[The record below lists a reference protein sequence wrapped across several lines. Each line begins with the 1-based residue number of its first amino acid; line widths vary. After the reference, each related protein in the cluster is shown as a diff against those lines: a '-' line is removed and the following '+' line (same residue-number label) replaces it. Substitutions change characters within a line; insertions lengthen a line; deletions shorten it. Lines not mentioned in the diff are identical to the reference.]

1 MFRLASQIEAIL
13 YLKGQPLDLA
23 TIAECAGCDREE
35 VEGAV
40 IELMDDYAHRDSAL
54 EVVETPNGYTLQ
66 LRASF
71 QALIDKMIP
80 PEIGTG
86 ALRTLAAIAIKG
98 SISQTELVELRGSG
112 AYQHVQ
118 ELVEVG
124 FVRKRRQPGNRS
136 SLLQVTDKFHRTYE
150 LNDLPLP
157 AQVQRVNSP
166 QINLAEDLEGVD
178 TTVEPLIPETADL
191 S

>member
-13 YLKGQPLDLA
+13 YLKGQPLDLG

-35 VEGAV
+35 AESAI

-54 EVVETPNGYTLQ
+54 EVVETSNGYTLQ
-66 LRASF
+66 LRGSF

-80 PEIGTG
+80 AEIGKG

-98 SISQTELVELRGSG
+98 SISQTDLVELRGSG

-124 FVRKRRQPGNRS
+124 FVRKRRQQGNRS
-136 SLLQVTDKFHRTYE
+136 SLIQVTDKFHRTYE

-157 AQVQRVNSP
+157 QLTPPTVSP
-166 QINLAEDLEGVD
+166 DDGVD
-178 TTVEPLIPETADL
+178 PTTESD
-191 S
+191 